1 MDTTFK
7 GVVARLSDTDLPR
20 IGYGIGVG
28 EDEIH
33 AFLDVETAGGGY
45 DDEGRPKIL
54 FEPARFYAHLSGA
67 ARAQAVA
74 AGLAAPR
81 WGDIPYGPQSSQYPK
96 LVQAIAIDETA
107 ALMSTSWQI
116 GQVLGE
122 NFGAAG
128 YDSVQAFV
136 ADMVNGGEAAGLQ
149 AAVNFIKANHLD
161 DELRNHQWAAFAR
174 GYNGPGYARNS
185 YDTKLAARFK
195 WWQGRPDTP
204 WTPPKPDDA
213 APPVP
218 VPTPKPSITIY
229 VLTWGSSDVPRE
241 TRYFTPDHGT
251 DAVMRLSERVIE
263 LDKAPAN
270 AAFASLSRLPDSI
283 YPEGMTLASWTK
295 TSDERPTDE
304 GSLEVPA

>member
-54 FEPARFYAHLSGA
+54 FEPARFYAHLSGD
-67 ARAQAVA
+67 ARARAVA
-74 AGLAAPR
+74 ANLAAPR

-96 LVQAIAIDETA
+96 LIQAIAIDETA

-128 YDSVQAFV
+128 YDSVQAMV
-136 ADMVNGGEAAGLQ
+136 TDMVNGGEAAGLQ

-174 GYNGPGYARNS
+174 GYNGAGYAKNA
-185 YDTKLAARFK
+185 YDVKLAARFK

-204 WTPPKPDDA
+204 WTPPA
-213 APPVP
+213 
-218 VPTPKPSITIY
+218 PTPRITIY

-251 DAVMRLSERVIE
+251 DAVMRLAERVVE

-295 TSDERPTDE
+295 TSDERPTDD